1 MPLSLT
7 EFNHFYIINKVCGL
21 EKQRHYLE
29 PWALS
34 QERRLRFYQN
44 YTGIMWLW

>member
-7 EFNHFYIINKVCGL
+7 IFISLIRCADWKNSGIIWN
-21 EKQRHYLE
+21 